1 MIFGDALHQLTL
13 EGPALCVGVDPHPN
27 TLERWGFPDSPAG
40 LDGFLDVL
48 LEQLIDAEALMVKP
62 QVALFERHG
71 LRGMSSLATL
81 LGRLRAAAI
90 PSIGDGKRGDI
101 GSTMEG
107 YASAWLSLGADFE
120 VDALTVN
127 PYLGVGAL
135 TPALAL
141 AAAQKKGLFVLSATS
156 NPEAS
161 SLQSAVTASGRSVAA
176 EIIAGVADFVT
187 AHPEALR
194 SHGVVV
200 GATLDPGALTLG
212 LDQNATMPILAPGFG
227 AQGIPLSRARTLFP
241 RQRSVIAVAAR
252 SLLSTGPEGF
262 ALSIQDALQELAA

>member
-135 TPALAL
+135 TPALEL

-156 NPEAS
+156 NPEAVS
-161 SLQSAVTASGRSVAA
+161 YT
-176 EIIAGVADFVT
+176 
-187 AHPEALR
+187 H
-194 SHGVVV
+194 
-200 GATLDPGALTLG
+200 LTLPT
-212 LDQNATMPILAPGFG
+212 N
-227 AQGIPLSRARTLFP
+227 RE
-241 RQRSVIAVAAR
+241 V
-252 SLLSTGPEGF
+252 
-262 ALSIQDALQELAA
+262 